1 MDISSVAST
10 TTASQAA
17 ATRETAG
24 MLVMR
29 KVVDAQKTEGDMLLQ
44 LMDQSADLGQKLNT
58 IA

>member
-10 TTASQAA
+10 STASQAA
-17 ATRETAG
+17 STRETAG